1 MGGRCVFRCILA
13 MGAAAALCWSSA
25 IAQES
30 RAAAQQ
36 RVVTR
41 LCTSDIRARCAS
53 AGDRERVR
61 ACAREHLKDLSEPC
75 QASLGRLA
83 ALDKACAADIR
94 QHCAG
99 VKPGRGRVEA
109 CLKSALAE
117 LSDACK
123 DGLAQ
128 AAAGP

>member
-1 MGGRCVFRCILA
+1 

-25 IAQES
+25 TAQES

-36 RVVTR
+36 RLVTR
-41 LCTSDIRARCAS
+41 LCTSDITARCAFQ
-53 AGDRERVR
+53 GDRERIR
-61 ACAREHLKDLSEPC
+61 ACAKEHLKDLSQPC

-83 ALDKACAADIR
+83 ALDEACAADIR
-94 QHCAG
+94 QHCAS
-99 VKPGRGRVEA
+99 VKPGHGRVEA
-109 CLKSALAE
+109 CLGSALAD